1 MCKPDF
7 NIQKRTLTK
16 LKLFFIFCLANLLAV
31 SVKAQIPPGQ
41 LPVNLKTFKAASV
54 SSSKVKIFW
63 TTEYEKNNAFFN
75 IERSTNGTNFSVVGK
90 VAGVNHNAVL
100 TDYIFYD
107 NNPLT
112 GLSFY
117 RLKQV
122 DIDSNFNYSPIAR
135 VKNTGAEN
143 TTVDVFPN
151 PATGG
156 FFKIDLFKTTPVN
169 IDVQVYDM
177 GGRLQIQQQFNSN
190 NIIIPHH
197 LPAGMYTVKL
207 TGKAFIETKRL
218 LVQ

>member
-1 MCKPDF
+1 MCKPEF

-16 LKLFFIFCLANLLAV
+16 LKLFFIFCLVILLTV
-31 SVKAQIPPGQ
+31 SVRAQLPGQ
-41 LPVNLKTFKAASV
+41 LPVNLKAFKAALV
-54 SSSKVKIFW
+54 SPAKVKVFW

-75 IERSTNGTNFSVVGK
+75 IERSANGTSFSSVGK
-90 VAGVNHNAVL
+90 VAGVNQNGVL

-112 GLSFY
+112 GVSFY

-151 PATGG
+151 PATVG
-156 FFKIDLFKTTPVN
+156 FFKIDLFKTAPGN

-177 GGRLQIQQQFNSN
+177 AGRLQLQQQFNSN

-197 LPAGMYTVKL
+197 LPAGMYVVKIS
-207 TGKAFIETKRL
+207 GKAFTATKKL

>member
-1 MCKPDF
+1 MCKLDF
-7 NIQKRTLTK
+7 NIQKRILTK
-16 LKLFFIFCLANLLAV
+16 LKLFFTLCFSILLTI

-75 IERSTNGTNFSVVGK
+75 IERSADGTNFLVVGK

-107 NNPLT
+107 KNPLT

-135 VKNTGAEN
+135 VKNTAAEN

-156 FFKIDLFKTTPVN
+156 FFKIDLFKITPGN

-177 GGRLQIQQQFNSN
+177 GGRLQLQQQFNSN
-190 NIIIPHH
+190 TIIIPHP
-197 LPAGMYTVKL
+197 LPAGMYTVKI
-207 TGKAFIETKRL
+207 TGKDYTETKRL